1 MRDRIADQ
9 TISSIS
15 AAISR
20 SKKGKGREVEA
31 PSALMQEDDS
41 EGKMTLL
48 ERKQKLI
55 IESRRKLMEKLLR
68 DKASSGKEG
77 SMVNPEVDV

>member
-1 MRDRIADQ
+1 M
-9 TISSIS
+9 
-15 AAISR
+15 
-20 SKKGKGREVEA
+20 EA